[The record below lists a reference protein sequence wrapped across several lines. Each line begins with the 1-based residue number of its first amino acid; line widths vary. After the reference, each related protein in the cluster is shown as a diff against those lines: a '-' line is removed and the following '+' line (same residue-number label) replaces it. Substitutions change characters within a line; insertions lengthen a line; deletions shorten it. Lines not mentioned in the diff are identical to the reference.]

1 MKRMKKMLWIIH
13 LHVYVDICVSGLT
26 ALVYPIVEKKNQVYD
41 YESPMQHC
49 FLSNLGS
56 NAWQD
61 ILFVTVSVHD
71 CSIEHKHDEASL
83 SRALRKTNCTD

>member
-1 MKRMKKMLWIIH
+1 
-13 LHVYVDICVSGLT
+13 
-26 ALVYPIVEKKNQVYD
+26 
-41 YESPMQHC
+41 MQHC

-71 CSIEHKHDEASL
+71 CSIEHKDDEVLAEPSIKEDKL
-83 SRALRKTNCTD
+83 YGLR